1 MEFKTCAEF
10 AFSNLEKKIKEFNLF
25 KKKIYIYQ
33 YSSPAK
39 LFITYLL
46 EKQINI
52 IAIVDIRNDKL
63 DKKFLGIPVIDIKEF
78 ETKIDDDSV
87 LLCERGQYEKC
98 ILDIKYSSKNRI
110 IKKIISIDVYNYKAK
125 EDCLEWK
132 DSYHNIELKEVHDE
146 MLDILKWFHEFW

>member
-52 IAIVDIRNDKL
+52 IAIVDIRNDKYICPCNNSRTFACYTIC
-63 DKKFLGIPVIDIKEF
+63 KKKR
-78 ETKIDDDSV
+78 K
-87 LLCERGQYEKC
+87 
-98 ILDIKYSSKNRI
+98 
-110 IKKIISIDVYNYKAK
+110 
-125 EDCLEWK
+125 
-132 DSYHNIELKEVHDE
+132 
-146 MLDILKWFHEFW
+146 

>member
-46 EKQINI
+46 
-52 IAIVDIRNDKL
+52 
-63 DKKFLGIPVIDIKEF
+63 
-78 ETKIDDDSV
+78 
-87 LLCERGQYEKC
+87 
-98 ILDIKYSSKNRI
+98 
-110 IKKIISIDVYNYKAK
+110 
-125 EDCLEWK
+125 
-132 DSYHNIELKEVHDE
+132 
-146 MLDILKWFHEFW
+146 